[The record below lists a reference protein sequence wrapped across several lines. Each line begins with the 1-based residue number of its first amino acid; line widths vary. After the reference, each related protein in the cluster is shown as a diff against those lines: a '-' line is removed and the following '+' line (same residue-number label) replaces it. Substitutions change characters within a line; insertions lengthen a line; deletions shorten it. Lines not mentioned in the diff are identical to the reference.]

1 MKGKR
6 VLITGGAG
14 FIGSNLAHHLSKD
27 NEVLVLDDLSTGK
40 MENLE
45 GFKGEFI
52 KQDILKLEAL
62 PPGIDYLF
70 HFAAYISVP
79 GSVLEPEKN
88 DAINILGTQTVLAA
102 AKAAGV
108 KKLLFASSAAVYGDV
123 PEKELPVLEDRNLRP
138 ASPYAGSKMTAED
151 YCLTYNEMFGLP
163 TTVLRMFNVYG
174 PRQDPKSQ
182 YAAVIPAFI
191 TRALKGQRPVIYGD
205 GCQTRDFVFVEDVA
219 RAFELAAENDRSDGQ
234 VINIA
239 SGKGTTVKE
248 LAQGVARAAKR
259 KLEPNYKAP
268 RPGDIRHS
276 VASVVKAKKIL
287 GWETKMSLSEGLA
300 RTLQYISSNT
310 KDLKKKQNKTK
321 KAGSRS
327 KPRKSRRK

>member
-27 NEVLVLDDLSTGK
+27 NEVIIIDDLTTGK
-40 MENLE
+40 MENLK
-45 GFKGEFI
+45 GFKGKLI
-52 KQDILKLEAL
+52 QQDIRKLDSL
-62 PPGIDYLF
+62 PPDIDYVF

-88 DAINILGTQTVLAA
+88 DSINILGTQTVLAA

-123 PEKELPVLEDRNLRP
+123 PEKELPVKEDRDLRP

-191 TRALKGQRPVIYGD
+191 SRAIKGQRPVIYGD
-205 GCQTRDFVFVEDVA
+205 GLQTRDFVFVEDVA
-219 RAFELAAENDRSDGQ
+219 RAFEMAAENKRSDGQ

-239 SGKGTTVKE
+239 SGKDTTIKQ
-248 LAQGVARAAKR
+248 LAQGVAKAANK
-259 KLEPNYKAP
+259 KLEPVYKNP
-268 RPGDIRHS
+268 RPGDILHS
-276 VASVVKAKKIL
+276 VASVTKAKKL
-287 GWETKMSLSEGLA
+287 LKWEVRVKLSDG
-300 RTLQYISSNT
+300 
-310 KDLKKKQNKTK
+310 LKKTYQYMSK
-321 KAGSRS
+321 KR
-327 KPRKSRRK
+327 

>member
-14 FIGSNLAHHLSKD
+14 FIGSNLVHHLSKE
-27 NEVLVLDDLSTGK
+27 NEVIVLDDRSTGK
-40 MENLE
+40 MENLK
-45 GFKGEFI
+45 GFKGRFI
-52 KQDILKLEAL
+52 QQDIRKLEAL

-88 DAINILGTQTVLAA
+88 DSINILGTQTVLAA

-108 KKLLFASSAAVYGDV
+108 KKFLFASSAAVYGDV
-123 PEKELPVLEDRNLRP
+123 PETELPVQEDRDLRP

-151 YCLTYNEMFGLP
+151 YCLTYNDIFGLP

-205 GCQTRDFVFVEDVA
+205 GCQTRDFVFVGDVA
-219 RAFELAAENDRSDGQ
+219 RAFEIAAENDRSDGQ

-248 LAQGVARAAKR
+248 LAQGVARAAKK
-259 KLEPNYKAP
+259 KLEPTFKDP

-276 VASVVKAKKIL
+276 VASVEKAKKIL
-287 GWETKMSLSEGLA
+287 RWETKVTLSEGL
-300 RTLQYISSNT
+300 TKTVQYLASEGIGTNIEP
-310 KDLKKKQNKTK
+310 KKSK
-321 KAGSRS
+321 KAGPR
-327 KPRKSRRK
+327 RKSMKATK

>member
-6 VLITGGAG
+6 ILVTGGAG
-14 FIGSNLAHHLSKD
+14 FIGSNVVHHLSKN
-27 NEVLVLDDLSTGK
+27 NEVIVLDNLSTGK
-40 MENLE
+40 MENLK
-45 GFKGEFI
+45 GFKGRLIE
-52 KQDILKLEAL
+52 QDIREIDSL
-62 PPGIDYLF
+62 PPDIDYVF

-88 DAINILGTQTVLAA
+88 DSINILGTQTVLAA
-102 AKAAGV
+102 SKASGV

-123 PEKELPVLEDRNLRP
+123 PEKELPVKEDLELRP

-191 TRALKGQRPVIYGD
+191 SRALKGQRPIIYGD
-205 GCQTRDFVFVEDVA
+205 GAQTRDFVFVEDVA
-219 RAFELAAENDRSDGQ
+219 RAFEIAAEKKKSNGQ

-239 SGKGTTVKE
+239 SGKGTTVKQ
-248 LAQGVARAAKR
+248 LAQGVAKAIKK
-259 KLEPNYKAP
+259 KLEPVYKDP

-276 VASVVKAKKIL
+276 VAFVLKAKKIL
-287 GWETKMSLSEGLA
+287 GWETKISLTEGL
-300 RTLQYISSNT
+300 T
-310 KDLKKKQNKTK
+310 KTADYFSATVKK
-321 KAGSRS
+321 S
-327 KPRKSRRK
+327 K

>member
-1 MKGKR
+1 M
-6 VLITGGAG
+6 
-14 FIGSNLAHHLSKD
+14 
-27 NEVLVLDDLSTGK
+27 
-40 MENLE
+40 
-45 GFKGEFI
+45 
-52 KQDILKLEAL
+52 
-62 PPGIDYLF
+62 
-70 HFAAYISVP
+70 
-79 GSVLEPEKN
+79 
-88 DAINILGTQTVLAA
+88 LAA

-123 PEKELPVLEDRNLRP
+123 PETELPVQENRDLRP

-191 TRALKGQRPVIYGD
+191 IRALKGQRPVIFGD
-205 GCQTRDFVFVEDVA
+205 GCQTRDFVFVGDVA
-219 RAFELAAENDRSDGQ
+219 RAFELAAENEKSNGQ

-248 LAQGVARAAKR
+248 LAQGVAKAAKK
-259 KLEPNYKAP
+259 KLEPVYKDP

-287 GWETKMSLSEGLA
+287 GWQTKMSLSEGLTRTA
-300 RTLQYISSNT
+300 RYLSSSGIVSVT
-310 KDLKKKQNKTK
+310 KPNKTK
-321 KAGSRS
+321 KGQPRG
-327 KPRKSRRK
+327 KPRLTR

>member
-14 FIGSNLAHHLSKD
+14 FIGSNLVHHLSKN
-27 NEVLVLDDLSTGK
+27 NEVIVLDDLSTGK
-40 MENLE
+40 TMNLE
-45 GFKGEFI
+45 GFKGKLI
-52 KQDILKLEAL
+52 QQDIRKLEVL
-62 PPGIDYLF
+62 PPDIDYVF

-88 DAINILGTQTVLAA
+88 DSINILGTQTVLAA

-123 PEKELPVLEDRNLRP
+123 PEAELPVIEDRELRP

-191 TRALKGQRPVIYGD
+191 ARTLKGQRPIIYGD
-205 GCQTRDFVFVEDVA
+205 GSQTRDFVYVEDVA
-219 RAFELAAENDRSDGQ
+219 RAFAKAAEEKRSDGQ

-239 SGKGTTVKE
+239 SGKGISIKE
-248 LAQGVARAAKR
+248 LAKGVAKAVNK
-259 KLEPNYKAP
+259 KLEPVYKDP
-268 RPGDIRHS
+268 RPGDILHS
-276 VASVVKAKKIL
+276 VASVVKAKRIL
-287 GWETKMSLSEGLA
+287 GWKTKVTLTEGLA
-300 RTLQYISSNT
+300 RTAEYMPPM
-310 KDLKKKQNKTK
+310 KKKLK
-321 KAGSRS
+321 
-327 KPRKSRRK
+327 